1 MKKISL
7 TIAIIA
13 GLMSLDAHAQA
24 RKLPELVVLEAP
36 QTTRNAAV
44 RSLLSLKPAL
54 PTRVPGG
61 PNQPPYSGHWLLIVV
76 DADAASSYTFLRLV
90 KQEKFSA
97 ARSVLLV
104 TGARQSAERAALRGD
119 FFTEAPWASSDLAPA
134 ITAFKL
140 NGTPMVYA
148 LNRENKIVW
157 QQAGT
162 PEKPGN
168 LVLRM
173 VDWVA
178 SHGE

>member
-1 MKKISL
+1 MKTRALATALITVL
-7 TIAIIA
+7 LPLNAV
-13 GLMSLDAHAQA
+13 AQV
-24 RKLPELVVLEAP
+24 RKLPELPVLEAP
-36 QTTRNAAV
+36 QSTRTAAV
-44 RSLLSLKPAL
+44 RSLLSLKPTR
-54 PTRVPGG
+54 PTRAAVG